1 MLYLG
6 LTYFAF
12 SVILFAVMR
21 DRKVSWPEYENKEM
35 NLFALI
41 MDIREEREEEN
52 KSQFPKKKLD
62 KKAKV

>member
-1 MLYLG
+1 MTYL
-6 LTYFAF
+6 AF
-12 SVILFAVMR
+12 CGIIIAVMR
-21 DRKVSWPEYENKEM
+21 DRKVSWPEYENKET

-41 MDIREEREEEN
+41 MDIRGEREEEN

>member
-1 MLYLG
+1 
-6 LTYFAF
+6 
-12 SVILFAVMR
+12 MR
-21 DRKVSWPEYENKEM
+21 DKKVSWPEYENKEM

>member
-1 MLYLG
+1 MLYLS
-6 LTYFAF
+6 LTYFGFCA
-12 SVILFAVMR
+12 ILYAVMR